1 MMLCTVPYIR
11 VLLAILVAWLPA
23 SQCCAAGGGV
33 AEPVAA
39 KSAPAEPSCCAAMD
53 TAAGNPAPHCPMM
66 AASRRDKPAPPGQHA
81 VDRAACHCPANAVLP
96 GETVAAAHSDHAPL
110 CPFNLPPLLG
120 ISPVVMPTLEVRRA
134 EVFSPAGAKSAPT
147 LRALRVLLTV

>member
-23 SQCCAAGGGV
+23 SQCCAAGGGG
-33 AEPVAA
+33 AATVAA
-39 KSAPAEPSCCAAMD
+39 QSAPAEMSCCAAMG
-53 TAAGNPAPHCPMM
+53 AVAGQTPHCPMM

-96 GETVAAAHSDHAPL
+96 GETVAASHAVHAAF
-110 CPFNLPPLLG
+110 CPFALPPLPGVSLVPAPG
-120 ISPVVMPTLEVRRA
+120 VGLCPGETISL
-134 EVFSPAGAKSAPT
+134 SGASSAPT
-147 LRALRVLLTV
+147 LRALSVLLTV

>member
-1 MMLCTVPYIR
+1 MLCTVPYIR
-11 VLLAILVAWLPA
+11 VLLAILVTWLPA

-33 AEPVAA
+33 AETVAA
-39 KSAPAEPSCCAAMD
+39 KSAPSEPPCCAAMD
-53 TAAGNPAPHCPMM
+53 AAAGQTPHCPMM
-66 AASRRDKPAPPGQHA
+66 AASRRNRPAPPARHA

-96 GETVAAAHSDHAPL
+96 GETVAAAHAVHAHF